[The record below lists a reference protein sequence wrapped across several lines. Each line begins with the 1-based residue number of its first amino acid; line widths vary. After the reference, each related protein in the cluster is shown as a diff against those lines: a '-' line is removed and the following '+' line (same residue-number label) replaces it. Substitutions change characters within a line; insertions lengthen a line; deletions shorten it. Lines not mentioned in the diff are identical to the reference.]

1 MQFDEM
7 NIPIQCMDIFVGDP
21 SDIDA
26 FHKYWMDVVDPR
38 GLYLAERQDFLM
50 NGGNYY

>member
-1 MQFDEM
+1 MQEFKII
-7 NIPIQCMDIFVGDP
+7 NPCMDMHVGDP

-38 GLYLAERQDFLM
+38 GTYLNEREEYLM
-50 NGGNYY
+50 DGGNYY